1 MTSASLYCPKCGG
14 KNEPGAETCFACG
27 ESLQAAAAQTPGVT
41 RTLQALIKG
50 RYRIVK
56 RLGSGGFGAVY
67 QAEDVDL
74 GNRLVAV
81 KEVRSGGALATQE
94 LQEATEAFH
103 REALLLAGLN
113 HPSLP
118 RIHDH
123 FNEGD
128 HWYLVMEFI
137 NGETLERRLERSP
150 NKHVSVKE
158 ALQISIKL
166 CEVLEYLHTRQPPII
181 FRDLKPGNVMITP
194 DDNIYL
200 IDFGIARLFKPG
212 QTKDTMAFGS
222 PGYAAPEQY
231 GKAQT
236 TPRSDVFSLGA
247 LLHHMLTGNDPS
259 DTPFRFAPLTM
270 PRPSGLGTFIG
281 QMVSLDEYKR
291 PPSMSMVKRELER
304 LAAAWAERQRGQT
317 TTTAFPT
324 YQAATGYLPAVPR
337 YPPGVAPTQA
347 GPHWMPPPHATGTIY
362 PAPPTQAQPSAWG
375 QSTGMMRTIG
385 PPVPYPSPAMVPMTG
400 PAPARKRWPAWV
412 LPVVIVSIVVL
423 LFVIGAVVVA
433 LLSPGA
439 PPAPPYPTFIN
450 AGLYTSRSVAGG

>member
-1 MTSASLYCPKCGG
+1 MTSAPLYCPKCGG
-14 KNEPGAETCFACG
+14 KNEPGVETCFACG
-27 ESLQAAAAQTPGVT
+27 QSLSAAATLSPGT
-41 RTLQALIKG
+41 TIELSLTNILIKQ

-81 KEVRSGGALATQE
+81 KEMSAGGMLATQE
-94 LQEATEAFH
+94 LQEAAEAFH
-103 REALLLAGLN
+103 REAILLAGLS

-123 FNEGD
+123 FSEGG
-128 HWYLVMEFI
+128 HSYLVMEFI

-150 NKHVSVKE
+150 NKHLSVKE
-158 ALQISIKL
+158 SLQVAIKL

-194 DDNIYL
+194 DENVFL
-200 IDFGIARLFKPG
+200 IDFGIARIFKPG
-212 QTKDTMAFGS
+212 QQKDTMAFGS

-236 TPRSDVFSLGA
+236 TPRSDIFSLGA
-247 LLHHMLTGNDPS
+247 LLHHMLTGIDPS
-259 DTPFRFAPLTM
+259 DTPFRFTPLTM

-281 QMVSLDEYKR
+281 QMVSLDEYRR
-291 PPSMSMVKRELER
+291 PPSMGIVKRELER

-317 TTTAFPT
+317 STMAFPP
-324 YQAATGYLPAVPR
+324 YQTATGFLPAVPR
-337 YPPGVAPTQA
+337 YPPGAAPTQA
-347 GPHWMPPPHATGTIY
+347 GPHWMPPSPATGVVY
-362 PAPPTQAQPSAWG
+362 PTAPQQGQPAAWG

-385 PPVPYPSPAMVPMTG
+385 PPQPYQATPLVPMARPTRRRRLDGWMVPL
-400 PAPARKRWPAWV
+400 V
-412 LPVVIVSIVVL
+412 VSLIVIVIFILGLVM
-423 LFVIGAVVVA
+423 VA
-433 LLSPGA
+433 LFSQG
-439 PPAPPYPTFIN
+439 
-450 AGLYTSRSVAGG
+450 

>member
-14 KNEPGAETCFACG
+14 KNEPDAETCFACG
-27 ESLQAAAAQTPGVT
+27 ESMLAAAAVSASAALAPGVT
-41 RTLQALIKG
+41 RELPLTNNLIKG

-103 REALLLAGLN
+103 REALLLAGLT

-123 FNEGD
+123 FSEGD

-150 NKHVSVKE
+150 NRHLSVKE
-158 ALQISIKL
+158 ALHLAIKL
-166 CEVLEYLHTRQPPII
+166 CEVLEYLHTRTPPII
-181 FRDLKPGNVMITP
+181 FRDLKPGNVMLTP
-194 DDNIYL
+194 DDNVYL

-212 QTKDTMAFGS
+212 QQKDTMAFGS

-247 LLHHMLTGNDPS
+247 LLHHLLTGVDPS

-270 PRPSGLGTFIG
+270 PRPTGLGTFIG

-291 PPSMSMVKRELER
+291 PPTMGMVKYELER
-304 LAAAWAERQRGQT
+304 LAAAWAERQRAQT

-337 YPPGVAPTQA
+337 YPPGAAPTQA
-347 GPHWMPPPHATGTIY
+347 GPHWMPPHATGMMY
-362 PAPPTQAQPSAWG
+362 PAPPAQAQPSVWG

-385 PPVPYPSPAMVPMTG
+385 PPQPYPGPAMVPMTR
-400 PAPARKRWPAWV
+400 PTRARSRLSQGQKVA
-412 LPVVIVSIVVL
+412 IGIFISL
-423 LFVIGAVVVA
+423 LMIFIFFVILFLA
-433 LLSPGA
+433 SYHSTP
-439 PPAPPYPTFIN
+439 PPATPPYP
-450 AGLYTSRSVAGG
+450 